1 MAPFFVD
8 AIKMAFFSL
17 KSQYFMLLATE
28 HNEFIYNISV
38 QCNVTSKCSE
48 KKQLHNNVFY
58 QTSESSPIKKRNTEV
73 ARYPYEQLCLFTYG
87 DLQCCRKHARIT
99 KLTHT
104 KYQNQPHNHAV
115 ICQYRPST
123 GNLPKESSQG
133 QRLQKSYI
141 ATTTD
146 SNQLTKQQ
154 YANWENIR
162 MDLFFIFQK

>member
-1 MAPFFVD
+1 M
-8 AIKMAFFSL
+8 
-17 KSQYFMLLATE
+17 
-28 HNEFIYNISV
+28 
-38 QCNVTSKCSE
+38 
-48 KKQLHNNVFY
+48 FY

-104 KYQNQPHNHAV
+104 KYYNQPHNHAV

-162 MDLFFIFQK
+162 MDLFFIFQKWCKHKFYNLFTIFCPIDHAKCVPKTSMYNLVYPII